1 MKMKKNNNKI
11 FREIVM
17 KCLDDFQMKEIM
29 VKGKSVDIVELIDKT
44 VSNVGFSVVN
54 RSMVGGGLPELNY
67 LISHNHIGK
76 IGDKGLI
83 TYSFS
88 YINSDDT
95 LLINTTDNIMYGN
108 PDYELLDKINNEIKV
123 GEFDFHPVDT
133 EPETYV
139 LYHSY
144 EMYNFSENIDK
155 FEELLTDI
163 DDVLTQYLSLI
174 NKKCSFDFESKL
186 ENYIKLI
193 VHLSSITDEDPE
205 SILDK
210 FEKILSE

>member
-1 MKMKKNNNKI
+1 MKMTKSYNK
-11 FREIVM
+11 FKEIVM
-17 KCLDDFQMKEIM
+17 KCIDDRQLKKIM
-29 VKGKSVDIVELIDKT
+29 VNGKSLDLVDLIDKT

-54 RSMVGGGLPELNY
+54 RSLVGGGLPELNY
-67 LISHNHIGK
+67 LISRNHIGK

-83 TYSFS
+83 TYSFG
-88 YINSDDT
+88 YTNSEDT
-95 LLINTTDNIMYGN
+95 LSILTTDNIVYGN
-108 PDYELLDKINNEIKV
+108 PDYKLLDKINNEIKV

-139 LYHSY
+139 LFHSY

-155 FEELLTDI
+155 FEEHLTVI
-163 DDVLTQYLSLI
+163 DNVLTQYLSLI
-174 NKKCSFDFESKL
+174 NKKCSLNFEDKL
-186 ENYIKLI
+186 ENYRELI

-210 FEKILSE
+210 FERILSE